1 MESAS
6 HAHPRDFGA
15 LLLNSMIGVVF
26 LCALAIIALYTNP
39 PEHLVIPQREVAV
52 RVTRADD
59 FPIGS
64 SRIVTW
70 GDQVILVVRRSET
83 GYAGLQ
89 GTSPVEGCILDWDP
103 DALRVTSPCGHQLYN
118 LRGHAVEGLSTEPLQ
133 RYRVY
138 VRNGTVYVTR
148 D

>member
-6 HAHPRDFGA
+6 HGHARDPSA
-15 LLLNSMIGVVF
+15 LLLNSMIAVVF
-26 LCALAIIALYTNP
+26 LCALAIFALYTNP
-39 PEHLVIPQREVAV
+39 PEHLTIPQREMAV

-59 FPIGS
+59 FPMGS
-64 SRIVTW
+64 SRVVTW
-70 GDQVILVVRRSET
+70 GEQVILVVRRGET
-83 GYAGLQ
+83 NYAALQ
-89 GTSPVEGCILDWDP
+89 GISPVDGCILDWDA

-133 RYRVY
+133 KYRVY
-138 VRNGTVYVTR
+138 VRNGIVYVTR

>member
-6 HAHPRDFGA
+6 QGRPRDLGT
-15 LLLNSMIGVVF
+15 LLLNSMIAVVF
-26 LCALAIIALYTNP
+26 LCSLAIFALDANP
-39 PEHLVIPQREVAV
+39 PEHLIIPEHEMAA

-70 GDQVILVVRRSET
+70 GEQVILVVRRGET
-83 GYAGLQ
+83 EYAALQ
-89 GTSPVEGCILDWDP
+89 GISPVDGCILDWDP

-138 VRNGTVYVTR
+138 VRSGIVYVTR